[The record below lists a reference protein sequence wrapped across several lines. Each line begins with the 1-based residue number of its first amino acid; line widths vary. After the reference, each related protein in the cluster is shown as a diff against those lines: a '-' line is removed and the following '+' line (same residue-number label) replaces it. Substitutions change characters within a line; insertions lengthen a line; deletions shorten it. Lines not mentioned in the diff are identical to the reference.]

1 MDILLI
7 TDELPKDTI
16 REKIAKEWDVAE
28 DVNSLE
34 IERRITLMT
43 LAEWHIMDNKFD
55 AKRSGAM
62 MIEMAQKALEQG
74 RKGLRVVNDANTFF
88 STSRRRHL
96 VVWE

>member
-34 IERRITLMT
+34 IEGRITL
-43 LAEWHIMDNKFD
+43 
-55 AKRSGAM
+55 
-62 MIEMAQKALEQG
+62 
-74 RKGLRVVNDANTFF
+74 
-88 STSRRRHL
+88 
-96 VVWE
+96 